1 MPLFEYIAI
10 GKKGKKVRSAID
22 ADNLQDAKLKRIR
35 RQIAVLGISASGEKP
50 LKDLLKKQELLN
62 LARELSR
69 LLHAGLPLFEAL
81 SILEEKY
88 RSPKA
93 PPIFL
98 Y

>member
-22 ADNLQDAKLKRIR
+22 ADNLQDAKLKLIR
-35 RQIAVLGISASGEKP
+35 RQIAVLGISSIGEKP

-62 LARELSR
+62 LTRELSR

-88 RSPKA
+88 RG
-93 PPIFL
+93 
-98 Y
+98 